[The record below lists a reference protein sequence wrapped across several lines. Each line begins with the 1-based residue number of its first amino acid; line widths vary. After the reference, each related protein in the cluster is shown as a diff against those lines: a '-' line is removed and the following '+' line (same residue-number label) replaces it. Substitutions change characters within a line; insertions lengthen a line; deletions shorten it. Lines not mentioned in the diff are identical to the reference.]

1 MKTSGGRAREL
12 SFRRRP
18 RIHQDVAEAKEGF
31 RVERLGKE
39 VGDVVGGAD
48 ERDVK
53 LEGLDHVTDE
63 EVAAG
68 DVLRLVV
75 VLGVVRQVA
84 GRLVIA
90 MEMRCSTRPR

>member
-1 MKTSGGRAREL
+1 MKTSGGQAREM
-12 SFRRRP
+12 SCRRRP
-18 RIHQDVAEAKEGF
+18 HIHEDVAEAEEGF

-48 ERDVK
+48 EWDVE

-68 DVLRLVV
+68 DVLRLVM